1 MLGARLTAAGFP
13 DQIGRHAGPEM
24 SANTP
29 SIAVAGAGSIGCHV
43 GACLALA
50 GREVTLLGRPDVVA
64 AASRGLCVVGLD
76 GKARA
81 VAAGAIRATADPA
94 AAFATADIVL
104 VTVKSGD
111 TAAMADLIA
120 AHGRPGA
127 VVVSLQNGVG
137 NLPVLRGRLGAARSV
152 LGAMVPY
159 NVVRTDEPDGT
170 LSLRRAT
177 SGDTLIEAG
186 RPGLASL
193 LDVEGCPVRETR
205 DIEAVLWGKL
215 LLNLNNAL
223 NALSGL
229 SLARQLA
236 DREWRRVLA
245 AQIAEALAVL
255 ERAGIRPARIGAIR
269 PGLLPFLLRLPD
281 ALFVRL
287 ARRMLAIDPAARSSM
302 WEDLQR
308 GRKTEI
314 AAFQG
319 AIMRLA
325 REHGMDAPY
334 SQRIE
339 YLVCEAEAAGKDWP
353 GITPEAVGGRSEGP
367 ATGSTRL

>member
-1 MLGARLTAAGFP
+1 MVGARLTAAGFP
-13 DQIGRHAGPEM
+13 DQIGRHAGPDM
-24 SANTP
+24 NAKTP
-29 SIAVAGAGSIGCHV
+29 SIAIAGAGSIGCYV

-50 GREVTLLGRPDVVA
+50 GREVFLLGRPDVVA
-64 AASRGLCVVGLD
+64 AASRGLRVVDLD
-76 GKARA
+76 GRSRA
-81 VAAGAIRATADPA
+81 IAPGAIRATADPA
-94 AAFATADIVL
+94 AAFAAADIVL

-111 TAAMADLIA
+111 TAAMAGLIA
-120 AHGRPGA
+120 AHGLPGA

-137 NLPVLRGRLGAARSV
+137 NLPVLRDRLGPGRAV
-152 LGAMVPY
+152 LGAMVPF
-159 NVVRTDEPDGT
+159 NVVRTDEADGT
-170 LSLRRAT
+170 LSFRRAT
-177 SGDTLIEAG
+177 SGDTLVEAG
-186 RPGLASL
+186 RRDLSAL
-193 LDVEGCPVRETR
+193 LDVEGSPVRETR

-229 SLARQLA
+229 PLARQLA
-236 DREWRRVLA
+236 DRAWRRVLA

-255 ERAGIRPARIGAIR
+255 DRAGIRPAKIGAIR

-281 ALFVRL
+281 VLFVRL

-325 REHGMDAPY
+325 REHCMDAPY

-339 YLVCEAEAAGKDWP
+339 YLVLEAEAAGKDWP
-353 GITPEAVGGRSEGP
+353 GITPEAVGGRS
-367 ATGSTRL
+367 

>member
-1 MLGARLTAAGFP
+1 MNAK
-13 DQIGRHAGPEM
+13 
-24 SANTP
+24 TP
-29 SIAVAGAGSIGCHV
+29 RIAVAGAGSIGCYV

-50 GREVTLLGRPDVVA
+50 GRDVTLLGRPGLVA
-64 AASRGLCVVGLD
+64 AALCGLRVVDLD
-76 GKARA
+76 GNTRV
-81 VAAGAIRATADPA
+81 VAPGAIRATADPA
-94 AAFATADIVL
+94 AALAGADIVL

-111 TAAMADLIA
+111 TAGIADLIA
-120 AHGRPGA
+120 AHGRPDA

-137 NLPVLRGRLGAARSV
+137 NLPVLRGRLGAGRRV

-159 NVVRTDEPDGT
+159 NVVRTDEADGT
-170 LSLRRAT
+170 LSFRRAT
-177 SGDTLIEAG
+177 SGETLIEAG

-193 LDVEGCPVRETR
+193 LDVDGSPVRETR

-229 SLARQLA
+229 PLARQLA
-236 DREWRRVLA
+236 DRAWRRVLA
-245 AQIAEALAVL
+245 AQIAEALAVV

-308 GRKTEI
+308 GRPTEI

-319 AIMRLA
+319 AILRLA
-325 REHGMDAPY
+325 NANGMDAPCAR
-334 SQRIE
+334 RIE
-339 YLVCEAEAAGKDWP
+339 NLVREAEAAGKDWP
-353 GITPEAVGGRSEGP
+353 GITPEAVGGR
-367 ATGSTRL
+367 A

>member
-1 MLGARLTAAGFP
+1 MVGARLTPGGIP
-13 DQIGRHAGPEM
+13 DVIGRRVVGEM
-24 SANTP
+24 NGNGP
-29 SIAVAGAGSIGCHV
+29 SIAIAGAGSIGCHV

-50 GREVTLLGRPDVVA
+50 GRDVILLGRPDVVA
-64 AASRGLCVVGLD
+64 AASRGLCVVDLD
-76 GKARA
+76 GTSRA
-81 VAAGAIRATADPA
+81 VAPGAIRATVDPA
-94 AAFATADIVL
+94 AAFTGADIVL

-111 TAAMADLIA
+111 TAAMADLIV

-137 NLPVLRGRLGAARSV
+137 NLPLLRDRLGPGRTV
-152 LGAMVPY
+152 LGAMVPF
-159 NVVRTDEPDGT
+159 NVVRTDEADGT
-170 LSLRRAT
+170 LSFHRAT

-186 RPGLASL
+186 RRGRAAL
-193 LDVEGCPVRETR
+193 LDVEGSPVRETR

-229 SLARQLA
+229 PLARQLA
-236 DREWRRVLA
+236 DRRWRRVLA

-255 ERAGIRPARIGAIR
+255 RSAGIRPAKIGAIR

-319 AIMRLA
+319 AIMHLA
-325 REHGMDAPY
+325 KEHGMDAPL
-334 SQRIE
+334 SRRIAA
-339 YLVCEAEAAGKDWP
+339 LVRDAEEAGAGSP
-353 GITPEAVGGRSEGP
+353 RLSPEAIGGRSESP